1 MFIFDVFDFAES
13 MAILQVPRE
22 EQFSPVKNAEAP
34 GKKDSPATARQML
47 SDLHKK
53 WLVAAGATIEG
64 DGLVEVS
71 PLVSYNG
78 EGLESFS
85 GKTVQTPCLIEKKS
99 PTDPNMYFVDSS
111 A

>member
-1 MFIFDVFDFAES
+1 M
-13 MAILQVPRE
+13 
-22 EQFSPVKNAEAP
+22 
-34 GKKDSPATARQML
+34 
-47 SDLHKK
+47 
-53 WLVAAGATIEG
+53 AAGATIEG

-85 GKTVQTPCLIEKKS
+85 GKTVKTPCLIEKKS